1 METIVLENLTFTTLT
16 DELLAAEAL
25 RQPEAFAELY
35 RRHFIQIYR
44 YHMGRTGRVQDA
56 EDLTTI
62 TFVAALEGMRKFT
75 GRGSFQAWLF
85 GIARHQQLMQY
96 RSRKREVGLEQADS
110 IQDSSTP
117 LELLA
122 GQKLQIVQVR
132 QCLNLISGD
141 RRETILLCIFA
152 DLSAEET
159 AEILGKTPAA
169 IKMLLLRGLR
179 DIRNILSTKRKD

>member
-1 METIVLENLTFTTLT
+1 MIIFFFV
-16 DELLAAEAL
+16 
-25 RQPEAFAELY
+25 
-35 RRHFIQIYR
+35 I
-44 YHMGRTGRVQDA
+44 RVGHVGS
-56 EDLTTI
+56 I
-62 TFVAALEGMRKFT
+62 VAALEGIRKFT

-96 RSRKREVGLEQADS
+96 RSRKREVALEQAD
-110 IQDSSTP
+110 IFQDSSTP

-122 GQKLQIVQVR
+122 SQKLQIDQVC

-159 AEILGKTPAA
+159 AEVLGKTTAA
-169 IKMLLLRGLR
+169 IKMLMLRGLR
-179 DIRNILSTKRKD
+179 DIRNILSTKGKE

>member
-16 DELLAAEAL
+16 DEILAVEAL

-44 YHMGRTGRVQDA
+44 YHMGRTGGIQEA

-62 TFVAALEGMRKFT
+62 TFVAALEGIRKYKGT
-75 GRGSFQAWLF
+75 GSFQAWLF
-85 GIARHQQLMQY
+85 GIARHQQSMHY
-96 RSRKREVGLEQADS
+96 RSRKREVTLEMADG

-122 GQKLQIVQVR
+122 SQRLQINQIHR
-132 QCLNLISGD
+132 CLELLKEE

-159 AEILGKTPAA
+159 AEILGKTSAA
-169 IKMLLLRGLR
+169 VKMLLLRGLR
-179 DIRNILSTKRKD
+179 DIRNILSKNEKD